1 MLLFLIKLNDYY
13 IYMKLDMGLWGYMM
27 VIGCFEEIIGYNI
40 NVIVII
46 KIKYIIID
54 RIYFYEGWDVGN

>member
-13 IYMKLDMGLWGYMM
+13 IYMKLDMGLCSYMM
-27 VIGCFEEIIGYNI
+27 FIGCFEEIIGYNI

-54 RIYFYEGWDVGN
+54 RIYF